1 MCCTYCTVVNFY
13 SCLKLNGG
21 LRKQRK
27 FLILASAN
35 PFEVSCSFD
44 FRILKSKFFRLSV
57 VYAHLSL
64 QKGDSSYIKL

>member
-44 FRILKSKFFRLSV
+44 FRILKSKF
-57 VYAHLSL
+57 
-64 QKGDSSYIKL
+64 

>member
-35 PFEVSCSFD
+35 PQN

>member
-35 PFEVSCSFD
+35 PQN
-44 FRILKSKFFRLSV
+44 FRILKSKFFRLSMPICPCKREI
-57 VYAHLSL
+57 HHTSNFEHG
-64 QKGDSSYIKL
+64 QHN